1 MLEEMSLKN
10 FKGFANHKIQFKNF
24 SVVIGR
30 NNAGKSSAFDALRI
44 IATAVARFKV
54 GKLTARPV
62 WLDGSGTGVI
72 PLTAE
77 PLRNPETLFFRYQ
90 PPPAVIEAKFSNG
103 SCIKTYIGEEGV
115 IYAEAMTPRGRDA
128 NTKTRIQEC
137 EFPPISILPQIRPLE
152 DTERVLKQDYVRRCI
167 DTQLSSRHFRNQIRY
182 MYEHFEGFRT
192 LFQQTW
198 DGLRISEFISEDSK
212 YDDCLSLMLM
222 DDGFVAEASNFGHG
236 LQMWLQIVWFLSR
249 TPSGNIVVLDEPDVY
264 MHPEQQQK
272 LVLLLRERFRQTILS
287 THSQPIIT
295 SCDETDILWLHRNI
309 KISKHGIDQK
319 TYETKLEE
327 HRIENAKFAKNK
339 KACKKTRYELKLALF
354 DSAKIS
360 IWYDSEEL
368 LESFECAKGERT
380 ETIEIESGRYRICI
394 TNPEN
399 VEIYLDGRNRT
410 PTDIRSTWAEFT
422 LDVGPDERH

>member
-1 MLEEMSLKN
+1 MLDEINLEN
-10 FKGFANHKIQFKNF
+10 FKGFANHKILFRDF

-44 IATAVARFKV
+44 IATAIARFKI
-54 GKLTARPV
+54 GKFTARPI
-62 WLDGSGTGVI
+62 WLDGTGTGVV

-103 SCIKTYIGEEGV
+103 SRITTYIGEEGV
-115 IYAEAMTPRGRDA
+115 IYAEATTPLGRDA
-128 NTKTRIQEC
+128 DSKSRIQEC
-137 EFPPISILPQIRPLE
+137 DFPSISILPQIRPFE

-182 MYEHFEGFRT
+182 MYEHFEVFRT

-198 DGLRISEFISEDSK
+198 NGLRISEFISEDSK
-212 YDDCLSLMLM
+212 YDDYLSLMLM

-249 TPSGNIVVLDEPDVY
+249 TSSANIVVLDEPDVY

-272 LVLLLRERFRQTILS
+272 LVILLRERFHQTILS
-287 THSQPIIT
+287 THSRPIID
-295 SCDETDILWLHRNI
+295 SCDEADLLRLHRNLHV
-309 KISKHGIDQK
+309 SKHGIDQK
-319 TYETKLEE
+319 TYELHLEK
-327 HRIENAKFAKNK
+327 HRVDSVK
-339 KACKKTRYELKLALF
+339 KAKKAISRKTLHELKLSLY
-354 DSAKIS
+354 DDAKVS
-360 IWYDSEEL
+360 IWCDSDEL
-368 LESFECAKGERT
+368 FGSFECTDGECN
-380 ETIEIESGRYRICI
+380 EKIEIESGRYRISI

-399 VEIYLDGRNRT
+399 VEIYLDGKSRI
-410 PTDIRSTWAEFT
+410 PIYKRSTWTEFT
-422 LDVGPDERH
+422 LDVGSAESS

>member
-1 MLEEMSLKN
+1 MLEEINLEN
-10 FKGFANHKIQFKNF
+10 FKGFANHKILFRDF

-44 IATAVARFKV
+44 IATAIARFKI
-54 GKLTARPV
+54 GKFTARPI
-62 WLDGSGTGVI
+62 WLDGTGTGVV

-103 SCIKTYIGEEGV
+103 SRITTYIGEEGV
-115 IYAEAMTPRGRDA
+115 IYAEATTPLGRDA
-128 NTKTRIQEC
+128 DSKSRIQEC
-137 EFPPISILPQIRPLE
+137 DFPSISILPQIRPFE

-182 MYEHFEGFRT
+182 MHEHFEVFRT

-198 DGLRISEFISEDSK
+198 NGLRISEFISEDSK
-212 YDDCLSLMLM
+212 YDDYLSLMLM

-249 TPSGNIVVLDEPDVY
+249 TSSANIVVLDEPDVY

-272 LVLLLRERFRQTILS
+272 LVILLRERFQQTILS
-287 THSQPIIT
+287 THSRPIID
-295 SCDETDILWLHRNI
+295 SCDEADLLRLHRNLEV
-309 KISKHGIDQK
+309 SKHGIDQK
-319 TYETKLEE
+319 TYELQLEK
-327 HRIENAKFAKNK
+327 HRVDSVKKVK
-339 KACKKTRYELKLALF
+339 KAISRKTLHELKLSLY
-354 DSAKIS
+354 DTAKVS
-360 IWYDSEEL
+360 IWCDSDEL
-368 LESFECAKGERT
+368 FGSFECTEGECN
-380 ETIEIESGRYRICI
+380 EKIEIESGRYRISV

-399 VEIYLDGRNRT
+399 VEIYLDGKSRI
-410 PTDIRSTWAEFT
+410 PIYKRSTWTEFT
-422 LDVGPDERH
+422 LDVGSAESS

>member
-1 MLEEMSLKN
+1 MLDEINLEN
-10 FKGFANHKIQFKNF
+10 FKGFANHKILFRDF

-44 IATAVARFKV
+44 IATAIARFKI
-54 GKLTARPV
+54 GKFTARPI
-62 WLDGSGTGVI
+62 WLDGTGTGVV

-103 SCIKTYIGEEGV
+103 SRITTYIGEEGV
-115 IYAEAMTPRGRDA
+115 IYAEATTPRGRDA
-128 NTKTRIQEC
+128 DSKSRIQEC
-137 EFPPISILPQIRPLE
+137 DFPSISILPQIRPFE

-182 MYEHFEGFRT
+182 MYEHFEVFRT

-198 DGLRISEFISEDSK
+198 NGLRISEFISEDSK
-212 YDDCLSLMLM
+212 YDDYLSLMLM

-249 TPSGNIVVLDEPDVY
+249 TSSANIVVLDEPDVY

-272 LVLLLRERFRQTILS
+272 LVILLRERFHQTILS
-287 THSQPIIT
+287 THSRPIID
-295 SCDETDILWLHRNI
+295 SCDEADLLRLHRNLEV
-309 KISKHGIDQK
+309 SKHGTDQK
-319 TYETKLEE
+319 TYELQLEK
-327 HRIENAKFAKNK
+327 HRVDSVKNAK
-339 KACKKTRYELKLALF
+339 KAISRKTLHELKLSLY
-354 DSAKIS
+354 DDAKVS
-360 IWYDSEEL
+360 IWCDSDEL
-368 LESFECAKGERT
+368 FGSFECTEGECN
-380 ETIEIESGRYRICI
+380 EKIEIKSGRYRISV

-399 VEIYLDGRNRT
+399 VEIYLDGKSRI
-410 PTDIRSTWAEFT
+410 PIYKRSTWTEFT
-422 LDVGPDERH
+422 LDVGSAESR